1 MQTISKMQIERYF
14 ADMLDAKDVVR
25 ILAES
30 VGKPTETAI
39 EALIQSC
46 NTDVYPMLWVTRR
59 EGTPVGIVRLDSL
72 DRMRCIITHIAVD
85 CRGQGIGRSWPR
97 NPRRLLGI
105 EPTTPKS
112 SRASLRTWANATGRR
127 LASSTQSGVTSAA
140 GTTVMLRSSGNRF
153 LGSELI

>member
-39 EALIQSC
+39 EALIAQS
-46 NTDVYPMLWVTRR
+46 V
-59 EGTPVGIVRLDSL
+59 S
-72 DRMRCIITHIAVD
+72 HA
-85 CRGQGIGRSWPR
+85 Q
-97 NPRRLLGI
+97 I
-105 EPTTPKS
+105 EQS
-112 SRASLRTWANATGRR
+112 ILADLANATGRR

-140 GTTVMLRSSGNRF
+140 GTTVMLRSSGNTF